1 MSVEHGWCGGT
12 EVGEQLRDELID
24 ATIDWF
30 YSASPNRSSQPPTF
44 HTPRSDQPRCSYPLN
59 PRACYVCASV

>member
-30 YSASPNRSSQPPTF
+30 YSASQQPHPSTRRKPCLSVCLSVASPV
-44 HTPRSDQPRCSYPLN
+44 HQSD
-59 PRACYVCASV
+59 